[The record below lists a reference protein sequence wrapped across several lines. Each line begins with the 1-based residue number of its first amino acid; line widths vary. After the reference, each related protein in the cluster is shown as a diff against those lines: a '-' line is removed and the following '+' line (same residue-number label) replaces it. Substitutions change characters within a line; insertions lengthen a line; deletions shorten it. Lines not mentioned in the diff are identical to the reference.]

1 MKNETIFK
9 KILELK
15 MKQTTEDVK
24 GQIQKLQKLSDET
37 IDSVKEKFKKDTPKK
52 N

>member
-1 MKNETIFK
+1 MGNDTIFK

-24 GQIQKLQKLSDET
+24 GQIQKLQKLSDEAVET
-37 IDSVKEKFKKDTPKK
+37 VKEKLKK
-52 N
+52 

>member
-1 MKNETIFK
+1 MTKESIFK

-24 GQIQKLQKLSDET
+24 AQIQKLQKLSDEAVE
-37 IDSVKEKFKKDTPKK
+37 SVKEKLKK
-52 N
+52 